1 MEQINNQRNYIAD
14 QLELTNTTLIGVLRD
29 ACVLLL
35 GEAYTLKDHGNMKDC
50 INRLYNC
57 LRGGDTTT
65 FTNHLGQD
73 GVQQA
78 QPSVLEETKIEYSQ
92 EMIAAIKRLTKDDYI
107 NLIAMYCQ
115 SGKTNKCIELII
127 KIISDSNLINQNII
141 NVIVCDNNLLLTT
154 QTHDRVNTDG
164 NNIKATKI
172 TSNTKKKGEGFKNY
186 SEYQRIYVNENKVI
200 NKTCKQAII
209 DGDINVLTLCNNK
222 QRWEDIDNIINDLIT
237 NNHKIVIFVDEAD
250 KCLKGRYLE
259 YIKKFHESEN
269 VIKIVLVTAT
279 PYDATIR
286 MKRIKWIGENFNKEG
301 RLNLVLMDE
310 KHGENYKFLMKAKII
325 YFEPEDIT
333 DVIEYALRYTQNNP
347 PQNGCIDLL
356 PAGTFQETHEKMVED
371 ILPYYDYAIII
382 NGKKKEIR
390 ASQELGGKITPL
402 KNNPDINYSSEG
414 ISDWLGKWIQNNNA
428 KNKRIFITGYLCI
441 GRGLTYSSDKY
452 ETYVNKIIMNHDK
465 GLAEIIQMLSRTSG
479 YTKADPTVVT
489 TSRIWNAAK
498 INHDLMD
505 EITTQA
511 VNNKLMITTDMINE
525 KFDRISDK
533 VIRKRRKC
541 HTIYQNFEE
550 MKNDPESKFGLG
562 YGTAQRKVS
571 DKDGCYM
578 AAKGLL
584 NNGSWPSGKD
594 IKTQGVMSDNPT
606 LEYIL
611 SISWPM
617 DSATKQRIA
626 PLNDGR
632 WVMYWYENIPTLS
645 AAAPSWTPTN
655 QLYDINN
662 GGFEETKGEEAT
674 REAERNE

>member
-1 MEQINNQRNYIAD
+1 M
-14 QLELTNTTLIGVLRD
+14 
-29 ACVLLL
+29 
-35 GEAYTLKDHGNMKDC
+35 TLKDKVIKISIEFGIEKYTNFENLLNQVFKELNGEEYNHSNHGNVKQAIDK
-50 INRLYNC
+50 LYVDFC
-57 LRGGDTTT
+57 DTSDDQFFDTRELDT
-65 FTNHLGQD
+65 D
-73 GVQQA
+73 K
-78 QPSVLEETKIEYSQ
+78 QPHNNIISEET
-92 EMIAAIKRLTKDDYI
+92 IAAIKRLTKDQFI

-115 SGKTNKCIELII
+115 SGKTNECIEFII
-127 KIISDSNLINQNII
+127 KIISDSNLINQKVI

-154 QTHDRVNTDG
+154 QTHKRVNT
-164 NNIKATKI
+164 NENHIRATKI

-186 SEYQRIYVNENKVI
+186 NEYQRIYVNENKVI

-222 QRWEDIDNIINDLIT
+222 QRWEDINNIINDLIT

-250 KCLKGRYLE
+250 KCLKGKYLE

-279 PYDATIR
+279 PYDATLR
-286 MKRIKWIGENFNKEG
+286 MKRIKWIGEKFNKEG
-301 RLNLVLMDE
+301 RLNLVLMKE
-310 KHGENYKFLMKAKII
+310 KYGKNYKFLTKAKII

-333 DVIEYALRYTQNNP
+333 DVIEYALRYTQDNP
-347 PQNGCIDLL
+347 PQNGSIDLL
-356 PAGTFQETHEKMVED
+356 PAETFQESHEKMVEY

-382 NGKKKEIR
+382 NGAKKEIR
-390 ASQELGGKITPL
+390 ASQELGGKITLL
-402 KNNPDINYSSEG
+402 KNNPDINYSSDG
-414 ISDWLGKWIQNNNA
+414 ISDWLGKWIQHNNA

-452 ETYVNKIIMNHDK
+452 ETYINKIIMNHDK
-465 GLAEIIQMLSRTSG
+465 GLAEVIQMLSRTSG

-511 VNNKLMITTDMINE
+511 VNNNLMITTDMINE

-533 VIRKRRKC
+533 VIRKRRKR
-541 HTIYQNFEE
+541 HRIYQNFEE

-562 YGTAQRKVS
+562 HGTAQRKVS
-571 DKDGCYM
+571 DIDRCYM
-578 AAKGLL
+578 AGKTLL

-611 SISWPM
+611 SKSWPM
-617 DSATKQRIA
+617 DSATKQRIT

-632 WVMYWYENIPTLS
+632 WVMYWYENIPTIVGD
-645 AAAPSWTPTN
+645 APNLTPTN
-655 QLYDINN
+655 QLHNINN

-674 REAERNE
+674 REAELNE